1 MPTRKPPTDP
11 PAPLSMAWRCVN
23 CGTYHLQDEPLPQ
36 PAACGQCG
44 GVALAAAGP
53 RPSLSDDDPDSEAP
67 LP

>member
-1 MPTRKPPTDP
+1 
-11 PAPLSMAWRCVN
+11 MAWRCVN

-53 RPSLSDDDPDSEAP
+53 RPSLSDDDPDSESP